1 MSVNTIQAQIDSLK
15 AHQKADEKK
24 LRKAR
29 EDALQQ
35 AWLVNKQQTRMLP
48 QQLSA
53 QGANGGA
60 VQSSFVSQNN
70 EYQRNRRGAESDYAN
85 NLADSRLKYSDKFA
99 QLQAQ
104 LADAQEAAA
113 RAAAA
118 SRGRYYGGGGSGQGN
133 GFKTWDKGNYGT
145 PLQKDA
151 WHAQKFSTAPAT
163 QNYLYQN
170 SNGSFSLGTR
180 AATPTWKDPNRWF

>member
-99 QLQAQ
+99 QLLHSWLMHRKRQREQ
-104 LADAQEAAA
+104 RQRVGADTTAVVDQD
-113 RAAAA
+113 RATA
-118 SRGRYYGGGGSGQGN
+118 S
-133 GFKTWDKGNYGT
+133 K
-145 PLQKDA
+145 
-151 WHAQKFSTAPAT
+151 H
-163 QNYLYQN
+163 
-170 SNGSFSLGTR
+170 GTR
-180 AATPTWKDPNRWF
+180 ATTALRYRRMHGTHRSSQLLRQRRIIFIRIAMDHSA